1 MLDGPALSDERVRA
15 LADELLARSRYAAY
29 RRPKSMLQE
38 WVEALADRLRNVGDW
53 LPDWVGDLW
62 TWIKGALLH
71 FLEGLLGD
79 EPLAILVRFLL
90 AGAVLATSVW
100 IVASVVRAL
109 REGPADD
116 EAAGSVPAGVAG
128 QGWLERAESLA
139 GQGRFLEAAHCTQL
153 SALELL
159 LSGEWLTLE
168 RSDTNR
174 TLRKRLREAPLP
186 DAERSDFLALLDRL
200 ESRWFRDR
208 VEDRDLYG
216 AWRGLHAR
224 LEGAGQTP

>member
-29 RRPKSMLQE
+29 RRPKTTLQE
-38 WVEALADRLRNVGDW
+38 WVEALADRLRVIGDW
-53 LPDWVGDLW
+53 IPSWVGDLW
-62 TWIKGALLH
+62 AWIKGVLLQ

-109 REGPADD
+109 REGSAED
-116 EAAGSVPAGVAG
+116 EAGSAPAGVAG
-128 QGWLERAESLA
+128 QGWLARAEALA

-153 SALELL
+153 AALELL
-159 LSGEWLTLE
+159 LSGEWLALE

-186 DAERSDFLALLDRL
+186 DAERNDFLALLDRL

-224 LEGAGQTP
+224 LEGTEQTP

>member
-29 RRPKSMLQE
+29 RRPKSTLQE
-38 WVEALADRLRNVGDW
+38 WVDALADRLRNAGNW

-62 TWIKGALLH
+62 AWIKAALLQ

-100 IVASVVRAL
+100 IVASVVRTL
-109 REGPADD
+109 REGAGGD
-116 EAAGSVPAGVAG
+116 EAAGSAPAGVNG
-128 QGWLERAESLA
+128 HGWLARAEALA

-153 SALELL
+153 AALELL
-159 LSGEWLTLE
+159 LSGEWLALE

-174 TLRKRLREAPLP
+174 TLRQRLREAPLP

-224 LEGAGQTP
+224 LEGAEQTP